1 MDKLAREVWAV
12 VFLYFVFLEMA
23 KKQNKTT
30 KEKSLIK
37 RKWSSIQKDQEA
49 KGAVFLGR
57 PEKFKTPEELRDLFN
72 LYLASCQ
79 ELVKK
84 EIETPIDTMEKD
96 NIKIT
101 KYTTKICQNIVIVRK
116 GISEQRKRT
125 KIPTKLGFY
134 LFLGGMSHSTRKSY
148 EIREDFLATVEA
160 INNFFERVLESWGLE
175 GRINPQMVQFV
186 LNTSY
191 GRNPKQVV
199 QNEEPLNNDPIRE
212 KLLLL
217 KDKGKWNTKSWLE
230 KN

>member
-1 MDKLAREVWAV
+1 MDKLAREIWAV
-12 VFLYFVFLEMA
+12 VFLYFIFFLMA
-23 KKQNKTT
+23 KKQSKTT
-30 KEKSLIK
+30 KEKSAIK

-57 PEKFKTPEELRDLFN
+57 PEKFKTPKELRDLFN

-84 EIETPIDTMEKD
+84 EIETPIATMEKD
-96 NIKIT
+96 NIKVT

-134 LFLGGMSHSTRKSY
+134 LFLGGMSHSTWKSY
-148 EIREDFLATVEA
+148 EIAPDFLATVEA
-160 INNFFERVLESWGLE
+160 INNFFEWVLESGGLE
-175 GRINPQMVQFV
+175 WRMNPQMVQFV

-191 GRNPKQVV
+191 GRNPKNVIQEDSA
-199 QNEEPLNNDPIRE
+199 QIIDESDLID
-212 KLLLL
+212 
-217 KDKGKWNTKSWLE
+217 D
-230 KN
+230 

>member
-12 VFLYFVFLEMA
+12 VFLYFIFLEMA
-23 KKQNKTT
+23 KKQSKTT

-84 EIETPIDTMEKD
+84 EIETPIATMEKD
-96 NIKIT
+96 NIKVT

-134 LFLGGMSHSTRKSY
+134 LFLGGISRSTWKSY
-148 EIREDFLATVEA
+148 EIREDFLDTVEA
-160 INNFFERVLESWGLE
+160 INNFFERVLESGGLE
-175 GRINPQMVQFV
+175 WTMNPQMVQFV

-217 KDKGKWNTKSWLE
+217 KDKEKWNTKS
-230 KN
+230 

>member
-12 VFLYFVFLEMA
+12 VFLYFIFLEMA

-30 KEKSLIK
+30 KEKSLLK
-37 RKWSSIQKDQEA
+37 RKWSSIQKDQES

-57 PEKFKTPEELRDLFN
+57 PEKFKTPKELRDLFN

-84 EIETPIDTMEKD
+84 EIETPIATMEKD
-96 NIKIT
+96 NIKVT

-134 LFLGGMSHSTRKSY
+134 LFLGGMSHSTWKSY
-148 EIREDFLATVEA
+148 EIAPDFLATVEA
-160 INNFFERVLESWGLE
+160 INNFFEWVLESGGLE
-175 GRINPQMVQFV
+175 WRMNPQMVQFV

-191 GRNPKQVV
+191 GRNPKNVIQEDSA
-199 QNEEPLNNDPIRE
+199 QIIDESDLID
-212 KLLLL
+212 
-217 KDKGKWNTKSWLE
+217 D
-230 KN
+230 

>member
-1 MDKLAREVWAV
+1 
-12 VFLYFVFLEMA
+12 MA

-37 RKWSSIQKDQEA
+37 RKWSSIQKDQES

-84 EIETPIDTMEKD
+84 SVEIPVNIFEKPKVD
-96 NIKIT
+96 MTKRDKKISKDILIT
-101 KYTTKICQNIVIVRK
+101 GFSIQ
-116 GISEQRKRT
+116 EQRKRT

-134 LFLGGMSHSTRKSY
+134 LFLGGMSSNTRKSY
-148 EIREDFLATVEA
+148 EIREDFLPTVEA
-160 INNFFERVLESWGLE
+160 INNFFEWILESWGLE
-175 GRINPQMVQFV
+175 GTMNPQMVQFV

-191 GRNPKQVV
+191 GRNPKNVIQEDSA
-199 QNEEPLNNDPIRE
+199 QIIDESDLID
-212 KLLLL
+212 
-217 KDKGKWNTKSWLE
+217 D
-230 KN
+230 

>member
-1 MDKLAREVWAV
+1 
-12 VFLYFVFLEMA
+12 MA

-30 KEKSLIK
+30 KEKSLLK
-37 RKWSSIQKDQEA
+37 RKWSSIQKEQEA
-49 KGAVFLGR
+49 KWAVFLGR
-57 PEKFKTPEELRDLFN
+57 PEKFKTPKELRDLFN

-79 ELVKK
+79 ELVKVPK
-84 EIETPIDTMEKD
+84 EVPKGTHDRD
-96 NIKIT
+96 NIRFWPKIQ
-101 KYTTKICQNIVIVRK
+101 K
-116 GISEQRKRT
+116 ISENILVTSFTISEERKRT

-134 LFLGGMSHSTRKSY
+134 LFLGGMSSATRKSY
-148 EIREDFLATVEA
+148 EIREDFLETVEA
-160 INNFFERVLESWGLE
+160 INNFFERVLESGGLE
-175 GRINPQMVQFV
+175 GTMNPQMVQFV

>member
-12 VFLYFVFLEMA
+12 VFLYFIFLEMA
-23 KKQNKTT
+23 KKQSKTT

-84 EIETPIDTMEKD
+84 EIETPIATMEKD
-96 NIKIT
+96 NIKVT

-134 LFLGGMSHSTRKSY
+134 LFLGGISRSTWKSY
-148 EIREDFLATVEA
+148 EIREDFLDTVEA
-160 INNFFERVLESWGLE
+160 INNLFERVLEIGGLE
-175 GRINPQMVQFV
+175 
-186 LNTSY
+186 
-191 GRNPKQVV
+191 
-199 QNEEPLNNDPIRE
+199 
-212 KLLLL
+212 
-217 KDKGKWNTKSWLE
+217 
-230 KN
+230 

>member
-1 MDKLAREVWAV
+1 
-12 VFLYFVFLEMA
+12 MA

-37 RKWSSIQKDQEA
+37 RKWSSIQKEQEA
-49 KGAVFLGR
+49 KWAVFLGR
-57 PEKFKTPEELRDLFN
+57 PEKFKTPEELRKLFN

-79 ELVKK
+79 ELVKVPK
-84 EIETPIDTMEKD
+84 EVPKETHDRD
-96 NIKIT
+96 NIRFWPKAQKISE
-101 KYTTKICQNIVIVRK
+101 NILVTSFT
-116 GISEQRKRT
+116 ISEQRKRT

-134 LFLGGMSHSTRKSY
+134 LFLGGMSHSTWKSY
-148 EIREDFLATVEA
+148 EIREDFLDTVEA
-160 INNFFERVLESWGLE
+160 INNFFERILESWGLE
-175 GRINPQMVQFV
+175 WTMNPQMVQFV

>member
-1 MDKLAREVWAV
+1 
-12 VFLYFVFLEMA
+12 MA

-84 EIETPIDTMEKD
+84 EIETPIATMEKD
-96 NIKIT
+96 NIKVT

-134 LFLGGMSHSTRKSY
+134 LFLGGMSHSTWKSY
-148 EIREDFLATVEA
+148 EIAPDFLATVEA
-160 INNFFERVLESWGLE
+160 INNFFEWVLESGGLE
-175 GRINPQMVQFV
+175 WRMNPQMVQFV

-191 GRNPKQVV
+191 GRNPKNVIQEDSA
-199 QNEEPLNNDPIRE
+199 QIIDESDLID
-212 KLLLL
+212 
-217 KDKGKWNTKSWLE
+217 D
-230 KN
+230 